1 MPLHRLL
8 GLFTMSEK
16 TGSKKIGILTGGV
29 VCPGLNAAI
38 RSIVLT
44 GDDLGWSFV
53 GIENSFNGLFQ
64 RPISQRPLDA
74 ASVQPI
80 LFQGGTILGTT
91 SRGNPFQYRD
101 KPAEADAGNKLDLA
115 LEACKSLGLD
125 ALIVIGGD
133 GTQTMASALT
143 EKGFPVV
150 GIPKTIDNDLMATE
164 LTIGFQTAVEIA
176 AESVARLRSTAES
189 HRRIMAVEVMGR
201 DSGYIALHSG
211 LASGAD
217 AILIPEIPIDFDVIY
232 KDIKEKMTS
241 KLQSSYLLVVAEGAS
256 VEKGEQEYLETVTG
270 SYKLGGV
277 SHRVAKDLH
286 EKTQMD
292 SRVTVLGHTQ
302 RGGSPN
308 YADRILATQ
317 YGVKAIEMIQNKQFG
332 KLASY
337 QKGAMAEI
345 SYGDVKN
352 KRRPVALDNPLI
364 ETAIRAGV
372 CLGNT
377 ISTT

>member
-1 MPLHRLL
+1 M
-8 GLFTMSEK
+8 
-16 TGSKKIGILTGGV
+16 SKKVGILTGGGD
-29 VCPGLNAAI
+29 CPGLNAAI
-38 RSIVLT
+38 RSVVLT
-44 GDDLGWSFV
+44 GEDLGWSFV
-53 GIENSFNGLFQ
+53 GIENSFNGLFE
-64 RPISQRPLDA
+64 RPILQRPLTA

-101 KPAEADAGNKLDLA
+101 KPAEADAANKLDLA
-115 LEACKSLGLD
+115 LEACKSMNLD

-176 AESVARLRSTAES
+176 SESVARLRSTAES

-211 LASGAD
+211 IASGAD
-217 AILIPEIPIDFDVIY
+217 AILIPEIPIDFECIY
-232 KDIKEKMTS
+232 QDIKEKMTA

-256 VEKGEQEYLETVTG
+256 IEKGEQEYLETVTG

-277 SHRVAKDLH
+277 SHKIAKHLH
-286 EKTQMD
+286 HKTQMD

-317 YGVKAIEMIQNKQFG
+317 YGVKAIEMIQEGKFG
-332 KLASY
+332 QLASY
-337 QKGAMAEI
+337 QKGLMAELPYE
-345 SYGDVKN
+345 SVKN

-364 ETAIRAGV
+364 IAALKSGV
-372 CLGNT
+372 CLGKNL
-377 ISTT
+377 

>member
-1 MPLHRLL
+1 M
-8 GLFTMSEK
+8 G
-16 TGSKKIGILTGGV
+16 KKVGILTGGGD
-29 VCPGLNAAI
+29 CPGLNAAI
-38 RSIVLT
+38 RSVVLT
-44 GDDLGWSFV
+44 GVDLGWSFV

-64 RPISQRPLDA
+64 RPISHRALTTA
-74 ASVQPI
+74 VVQPI

-125 ALIVIGGD
+125 ALIVVGGD
-133 GTQTMASALT
+133 GTQTMASALM

-176 AESVARLRSTAES
+176 SESIERLRSTAES

-211 LASGAD
+211 IASGAD
-217 AILIPEIPIDFDVIY
+217 AILIPEIPIDFDCIY
-232 KDIKEKMTS
+232 EDIKEKMTA

-256 VEKGEQEYLETVTG
+256 IDKGQQEHLETVTG
-270 SYKLGGV
+270 SYKLGGI
-277 SHRVAKDLH
+277 SQKVAKHLH

-292 SRVTVLGHTQ
+292 SRVTVLGHIQ
-302 RGGSPN
+302 RGGGPN

-317 YGVKAIEMIQNKQFG
+317 YGVKAIEMIEKGRYGQ
-332 KLASY
+332 LASY
-337 QKGAMAEI
+337 QAGHMKEI
-345 SYGDVKN
+345 AYEDVKN

-364 ETAIRAGV
+364 QTALRSGI
-372 CLGNT
+372 CLGKNLKIT
-377 ISTT
+377 

>member
-16 TGSKKIGILTGGV
+16 TGSKKIGILTGGGD
-29 VCPGLNAAI
+29 CPGLNAAI